1 MYVLGIDIGGTFT
14 RTGFVDNDYNISNFR
29 KIETREIISN
39 DYGIDKFLDM
49 IDFVIKESGLFIKSI
64 DSLKAISIGVPAT
77 VNKEKNKI
85 ISAPYLHSLGNI
97 NLVEVIK
104 SKFEKIEV
112 FLEKDVNF
120 ILYKDMYDMQLYNYP
135 IVCGVYF
142 GTGIGNSIYINKE
155 FISGKHGTAGEL
167 GHIPVYGNSKICGCG
182 NIGCIESKASG
193 KSLQYINDEKYKN
206 DNISEIFNHYNE
218 DDELKDF
225 IDVLSIAVATELNI
239 LDPDIFIFG
248 GGLQDM
254 NNFPRKELEECI
266 YKHSRKPYPGKD
278 ITILYT
284 GNTQKSGVI
293 GGGIY
298 AFDKLKNNKIENNK
312 LK

>member
-14 RTGFVDNDYNISNFR
+14 RTGLVDNNYNISNFR
-29 KIETREIISN
+29 KIETKEIISN
-39 DYGIDKFLDM
+39 DYDIDKFLDM
-49 IDFVIKESGLFIKSI
+49 IDSVIKESGLFNKSV
-64 DSLKAISIGVPAT
+64 DSLKAVSIGVPAT

-85 ISAPYLHSLGNI
+85 ISATYLHSLENVD
-97 NLVEVIK
+97 LVDIIK
-104 SKFEKIEV
+104 SKFKNIEV

-120 ILYKDMYDMQLYNYP
+120 LLYKDMYDMQLYNYP

-142 GTGIGNSIYINKE
+142 GTGIGNSIYINNE

-167 GHIPVYGNSKICGCG
+167 GHIPVYGNNKICGCG
-182 NIGCIESKASG
+182 NVGCIESKASG
-193 KSLQYINDEKYKN
+193 KALQYINDEKYKGN
-206 DNISEIFNHYNE
+206 DISEIFNHYNE
-218 DDELKDF
+218 DEELKDF

-239 LDPDIFIFG
+239 LDPDVFIFG

-284 GNTQKSGVI
+284 GNTQNSGVI

-298 AFDKLKNNKIENNK
+298 AFDKLKSKIEK
-312 LK
+312 

>member
-14 RTGFVDNDYNISNFR
+14 RTGLVDNNYNVSNFR
-29 KIETREIISN
+29 KIETKEIISN
-39 DYGIDKFLDM
+39 DYDIDKFLDM
-49 IDFVIKESGLFIKSI
+49 IDSVIKESGLFTESV
-64 DSLKAISIGVPAT
+64 DSLKAVSIGVPAT

-85 ISAPYLHSLGNI
+85 ISATYLHSLENVD
-97 NLVEVIK
+97 LVDVIK
-104 SKFEKIEV
+104 SKFKNIEV

-120 ILYKDMYDMQLYNYP
+120 LLYKDMYDMQLYNYP

-142 GTGIGNSIYINKE
+142 GTGIGNSIYINNE

-167 GHIPVYGNSKICGCG
+167 GHIPVYGNNKICGCG
-182 NIGCIESKASG
+182 NVGCIESKASG
-193 KSLQYINDEKYKN
+193 KALQYINDEKYKGN
-206 DNISEIFNHYNE
+206 DISEIFNHYNE
-218 DDELKDF
+218 DEELKDF

-239 LDPDIFIFG
+239 LDPDVFIFG

-284 GNTQKSGVI
+284 GNTQNSGVI

-298 AFDKLKNNKIENNK
+298 AFDKLKNKIEK
-312 LK
+312 

>member
-14 RTGFVDNDYNISNFR
+14 RIGFVDNDYNVSNFR
-29 KIETREIISN
+29 KIETKEIISN
-39 DYGIDKFLDM
+39 NYGIDKFLDM
-49 IDFVIKESGLFIKSI
+49 IDLAIKESGLFIESI

-97 NLVEVIK
+97 NLAEVIK
-104 SKFEKIEV
+104 SKFKNIEV

-120 ILYKDMYDMQLYNYP
+120 LLYKDMYDMRLYNYP

-142 GTGIGNSIYINKE
+142 GTGIENSIYINNE

-167 GHIPVYGNSKICGCG
+167 GHIPVYGNNKICGCG

-193 KSLQYINDEKYKN
+193 KALQYINDKKYKN

-218 DDELKDF
+218 DEELKDF
-225 IDVLSIAVATELNI
+225 IDVLSMAVATELNI
-239 LDPDIFIFG
+239 LDPDVFIFG

-298 AFDKLKNNKIENNK
+298 AFDKLKNIK
-312 LK
+312 

>member
-1 MYVLGIDIGGTFT
+1 MYILGIDIGGTFT
-14 RTGFVDNDYNISNFR
+14 RTGFIDSNYNVYNFR
-29 KIETREIISN
+29 KIETKEVISDN
-39 DYGIDKFLDM
+39 YGIDKFLNM
-49 IDFVIKESGLFIKSI
+49 IDVVIKESQLFDKSFE
-64 DSLKAISIGVPAT
+64 SLKAISIGVPAT
-77 VNKEKNKI
+77 INKEKNKI
-85 ISAPYLHSLGNI
+85 ISATYLHSLENVD
-97 NLVEVIK
+97 LVEVIK
-104 SKFEKIEV
+104 SKFGNIEV

-120 ILYKDMYDMQLYNYP
+120 LLYKDMYDMQLYNYS

-142 GTGIGNSIYINKE
+142 GTGIGNSIYINNE

-167 GHIPVYGNSKICGCG
+167 GHIPVYGNDRVCGCG

-193 KSLQYINDEKYKN
+193 KALQYINDEKYKN
-206 DNISEIFNHYNE
+206 NDISEIFKHYNE
-218 DDELKDF
+218 DKELKDF
-225 IDVLSIAVATELNI
+225 IDVLSMAVATEVNI

-254 NNFPRKELEECI
+254 NNFPRKELEENI
-266 YKHSRKPYPGKD
+266 YKHSRKPYPGED

-284 GNTQKSGVI
+284 GNTQMSGVI

-298 AFDKLKNNKIENNK
+298 AFDKLKNNKIANNK

>member
-1 MYVLGIDIGGTFT
+1 MYILGIDIGGTFT
-14 RTGFVDNDYNISNFR
+14 RTGLVGNNYNVSNFR
-29 KIETREIISN
+29 KIETKEIISN

-49 IDFVIKESGLFIKSI
+49 IDSVIKESGLFTESV
-64 DSLKAISIGVPAT
+64 DSLKAVSIGVPAT

-85 ISAPYLHSLGNI
+85 ISATYLHSLENVD
-97 NLVEVIK
+97 LVEVIK
-104 SKFEKIEV
+104 SKFKNIEV

-120 ILYKDMYDMQLYNYP
+120 LLYKDMYDMQLYNYP

-142 GTGIGNSIYINKE
+142 GTGIGNSIYINNE

-167 GHIPVYGNSKICGCG
+167 GHIPVYGNNKICGCG
-182 NIGCIESKASG
+182 NVGCIESKASG
-193 KSLQYINDEKYKN
+193 KALQYINDEKYKGN
-206 DNISEIFNHYNE
+206 DISEIFNHYNE
-218 DDELKDF
+218 DEELKDF

-239 LDPDIFIFG
+239 LDPDVFIFG

-284 GNTQKSGVI
+284 GNTQNSGVI

-298 AFDKLKNNKIENNK
+298 AFDKLKSKIEK
-312 LK
+312 

>member
-14 RTGFVDNDYNISNFR
+14 RIGFVDNDYNVSNFR
-29 KIETREIISN
+29 KIETKEIISN
-39 DYGIDKFLDM
+39 NYGIDKFLDM
-49 IDFVIKESGLFIKSI
+49 IDLAIKESDLFIESI

-85 ISAPYLHSLGNI
+85 ISAPYLHSLGNV
-97 NLVEVIK
+97 NLAEVIK
-104 SKFEKIEV
+104 SKFKNIEV

-120 ILYKDMYDMQLYNYP
+120 LLYKDMYDMRLYNYP

-142 GTGIGNSIYINKE
+142 GTGIGNSIYINNE

-167 GHIPVYGNSKICGCG
+167 GHIPVYGNNKICGCG

-193 KSLQYINDEKYKN
+193 KALQYINDKKYKN

-218 DDELKDF
+218 DEELKDF
-225 IDVLSIAVATELNI
+225 IDVLSMAVATELNI
-239 LDPDIFIFG
+239 LDPDVFIFG

-298 AFDKLKNNKIENNK
+298 TFDKLKNIK
-312 LK
+312 

>member
-14 RTGFVDNDYNISNFR
+14 RIGFVDNDYNVSNFR
-29 KIETREIISN
+29 KIETKEIISN
-39 DYGIDKFLDM
+39 NYGIDKFLDM
-49 IDFVIKESGLFIKSI
+49 IDLAIKESDLFIESV

-85 ISAPYLHSLGNI
+85 ISAPYLHSLGNV
-97 NLVEVIK
+97 NLAEVIK
-104 SKFEKIEV
+104 SKFKNIEV

-120 ILYKDMYDMQLYNYP
+120 LLYKDMYDMRLYNYP

-142 GTGIGNSIYINKE
+142 GTGIGNSIYINNE

-167 GHIPVYGNSKICGCG
+167 GHIPVYGNNKICGCG

-193 KSLQYINDEKYKN
+193 KALQYINDKKYKN

-218 DDELKDF
+218 DEELKDF
-225 IDVLSIAVATELNI
+225 IDVLSMAVATELNI
-239 LDPDIFIFG
+239 LDPDVFIFG

-298 AFDKLKNNKIENNK
+298 TFDKLKNIK
-312 LK
+312 

>member
-1 MYVLGIDIGGTFT
+1 MYILGIDIGGTFT

-29 KIETREIISN
+29 KIETKEVISDN
-39 DYGIDKFLDM
+39 YGIDKFLNM
-49 IDFVIKESGLFIKSI
+49 IDVVIKESQLFDKSFK
-64 DSLKAISIGVPAT
+64 SLKAISIGVPAT
-77 VNKEKNKI
+77 INKEKNKI
-85 ISAPYLHSLGNI
+85 ISATYLHSLENVD
-97 NLVEVIK
+97 LVEVIK
-104 SKFEKIEV
+104 SKFGNIEV

-120 ILYKDMYDMQLYNYP
+120 LLYKDMYDMQLYNYP

-142 GTGIGNSIYINKE
+142 GTGIGNSIYINNE

-167 GHIPVYGNSKICGCG
+167 GHIPVYGNDRVCGCG

-193 KSLQYINDEKYKN
+193 KALQYINDEKYKN
-206 DNISEIFNHYNE
+206 NDISEIFKHYNE
-218 DDELKDF
+218 DKELKDF
-225 IDVLSIAVATELNI
+225 IDVLSMAVATEVNI

-284 GNTQKSGVI
+284 GNTQNSGVI

-298 AFDKLKNNKIENNK
+298 AFDKLKNNKIANNK

>member
-14 RTGFVDNDYNISNFR
+14 RIGFVDNDYNVSNFR
-29 KIETREIISN
+29 KIETKEIISN
-39 DYGIDKFLDM
+39 NYGIDKFLDM
-49 IDFVIKESGLFIKSI
+49 IDLAIKESGLFIESI

-97 NLVEVIK
+97 NLAEVIK
-104 SKFEKIEV
+104 SKFKNIEV

-120 ILYKDMYDMQLYNYP
+120 LLYKDMYDMRLYNYP

-142 GTGIGNSIYINKE
+142 GTGIGNSIYINNE

-167 GHIPVYGNSKICGCG
+167 GHIPVYGNNKICGCG

-193 KSLQYINDEKYKN
+193 KALQYINDKKYKN

-218 DDELKDF
+218 DEELKDF
-225 IDVLSIAVATELNI
+225 IDVLSMAVATELNI
-239 LDPDIFIFG
+239 LDPDVFIFG

-298 AFDKLKNNKIENNK
+298 AFDKLKNIK
-312 LK
+312 

>member
-49 IDFVIKESGLFIKSI
+49 IDFVIKESGLFTKSI

-193 KSLQYINDEKYKN
+193 KALQYINDEKYKN

-254 NNFPRKELEECI
+254 NNFPRKELEEFI

>member
-1 MYVLGIDIGGTFT
+1 
-14 RTGFVDNDYNISNFR
+14 
-29 KIETREIISN
+29 
-39 DYGIDKFLDM
+39 
-49 IDFVIKESGLFIKSI
+49 
-64 DSLKAISIGVPAT
+64 
-77 VNKEKNKI
+77 
-85 ISAPYLHSLGNI
+85 
-97 NLVEVIK
+97 
-104 SKFEKIEV
+104 
-112 FLEKDVNF
+112 
-120 ILYKDMYDMQLYNYP
+120 MYDMRLYNYP

-142 GTGIGNSIYINKE
+142 GTGIGNSIYINNE

-167 GHIPVYGNSKICGCG
+167 GHIPVYGNNKICGCG

-193 KSLQYINDEKYKN
+193 KALQYINDKKYKN

-218 DDELKDF
+218 DEELKDF
-225 IDVLSIAVATELNI
+225 IDVLSMAVATELNI
-239 LDPDIFIFG
+239 LDPDVFIFG

-298 AFDKLKNNKIENNK
+298 AFDKLKNIK
-312 LK
+312 

>member
-1 MYVLGIDIGGTFT
+1 MYILGIDIGGTFT
-14 RTGFVDNDYNISNFR
+14 RTGFIDSNYNVYNFR
-29 KIETREIISN
+29 KIETKEVISDN
-39 DYGIDKFLDM
+39 YGIDKFLNM
-49 IDFVIKESGLFIKSI
+49 IDVVIKESQLFDKSFE
-64 DSLKAISIGVPAT
+64 SLKAISIGVPAT
-77 VNKEKNKI
+77 INKEKNKI
-85 ISAPYLHSLGNI
+85 ISATYLHSLENVD
-97 NLVEVIK
+97 LVEVIK
-104 SKFEKIEV
+104 SKFGNIEV

-120 ILYKDMYDMQLYNYP
+120 LLYKDMYDMNLYNYP

-142 GTGIGNSIYINKE
+142 GTGIGNSIYINNE

-167 GHIPVYGNSKICGCG
+167 GHIPVYGNDRVCGCG

-193 KSLQYINDEKYKN
+193 KALQYINDEKYKN
-206 DNISEIFNHYNE
+206 NDISEIFKHYNE
-218 DDELKDF
+218 DKELKDF

-254 NNFPRKELEECI
+254 NNFPRKELEENI

-278 ITILYT
+278 IKILYT
-284 GNTQKSGVI
+284 RNTQMSGVI

-298 AFDKLKNNKIENNK
+298 AFDKLKNNKIANNK

>member
-14 RTGFVDNDYNISNFR
+14 RIGFVDNDYNVSNFR
-29 KIETREIISN
+29 KIETKEIISN
-39 DYGIDKFLDM
+39 NYGIDKFLDM
-49 IDFVIKESGLFIKSI
+49 IDLAIKESDLFIESI

-85 ISAPYLHSLGNI
+85 ISAPYLHSLGNV
-97 NLVEVIK
+97 NLAEVIK
-104 SKFEKIEV
+104 SKFKNIEV

-120 ILYKDMYDMQLYNYP
+120 LLYKDMYDMRLYNYP

-142 GTGIGNSIYINKE
+142 GTGIGNSIYINNE

-167 GHIPVYGNSKICGCG
+167 GHIPVYGNNKICGCG

-193 KSLQYINDEKYKN
+193 KALQYINDKKYKN

-218 DDELKDF
+218 DEELKDF
-225 IDVLSIAVATELNI
+225 IDVLSMAVATELNI
-239 LDPDIFIFG
+239 LDPDVFIFG

-254 NNFPRKELEECI
+254 NNFPRKELEECNRET
-266 YKHSRKPYPGKD
+266 KM
-278 ITILYT
+278 
-284 GNTQKSGVI
+284 GNMKKSS
-293 GGGIY
+293 
-298 AFDKLKNNKIENNK
+298 N
-312 LK
+312 

>member
-1 MYVLGIDIGGTFT
+1 MYILGIDIGGTFT

-29 KIETREIISN
+29 KIETKEVISDN
-39 DYGIDKFLDM
+39 YGIDKFLNM
-49 IDFVIKESGLFIKSI
+49 IDVVIKESQLFDKSFK
-64 DSLKAISIGVPAT
+64 SLKAISIGVPAT
-77 VNKEKNKI
+77 INKEKNKI
-85 ISAPYLHSLGNI
+85 ISATYLHSLENVD
-97 NLVEVIK
+97 LVEVIK
-104 SKFEKIEV
+104 SKFGNIEV

-120 ILYKDMYDMQLYNYP
+120 LLYKDMYDMQLYNYP

-142 GTGIGNSIYINKE
+142 GTGIGNSIYINNE
-155 FISGKHGTAGEL
+155 FISGKHGAAGEL
-167 GHIPVYGNSKICGCG
+167 GHIPVYGNDRVCGCG

-193 KSLQYINDEKYKN
+193 KALQYINDEKYKN
-206 DNISEIFNHYNE
+206 NDISEIFKHYNE
-218 DDELKDF
+218 DKELKDF
-225 IDVLSIAVATELNI
+225 IDVLSMAVATEVNI

-254 NNFPRKELEECI
+254 NNFPRKELEENI

-284 GNTQKSGVI
+284 GNTQMSGVI

-298 AFDKLKNNKIENNK
+298 AFDKLKNNKIANNK

>member
-14 RTGFVDNDYNISNFR
+14 RTGLVDNNYNVSNFR
-29 KIETREIISN
+29 KIETKEIISN
-39 DYGIDKFLDM
+39 DYGIDKFLYM
-49 IDFVIKESGLFIKSI
+49 IDSVIKESDLFTESV
-64 DSLKAISIGVPAT
+64 DSLKAVSIGVPAT

-85 ISAPYLHSLGNI
+85 ISATYLHSLENVD
-97 NLVEVIK
+97 LVDVIK
-104 SKFEKIEV
+104 SKFKNIEV

-120 ILYKDMYDMQLYNYP
+120 LLYKDMYDMQLYNYP

-142 GTGIGNSIYINKE
+142 GTGIGNSIYINNE

-167 GHIPVYGNSKICGCG
+167 GHIPVYGNNKICGCG
-182 NIGCIESKASG
+182 NVGCIESKASG
-193 KSLQYINDEKYKN
+193 KALQYINDEKYKGN
-206 DNISEIFNHYNE
+206 NISEIFNHYNYDE
-218 DDELKDF
+218 ELKDF

-239 LDPDIFIFG
+239 LDPDVFIFG

-284 GNTQKSGVI
+284 GNTQNSGVI

-298 AFDKLKNNKIENNK
+298 AFDKLKSKIEK
-312 LK
+312 

>member
-29 KIETREIISN
+29 KIETKEIISN

-193 KSLQYINDEKYKN
+193 KALQYINDEKYKN

-278 ITILYT
+278 STILYT

>member
-14 RTGFVDNDYNISNFR
+14 RTGLVDNNYNVSNFR
-29 KIETREIISN
+29 KIETKEIISN
-39 DYGIDKFLDM
+39 DYDIDKFLDM
-49 IDFVIKESGLFIKSI
+49 IDSVIKESGLFTESV
-64 DSLKAISIGVPAT
+64 DSLKAVSIGVPAT

-85 ISAPYLHSLGNI
+85 ISATYLHSLENVD
-97 NLVEVIK
+97 LVDIIK
-104 SKFEKIEV
+104 SKFKNIEV

-120 ILYKDMYDMQLYNYP
+120 LLYKDMYDMQLYNYP

-142 GTGIGNSIYINKE
+142 GTGIGNSIYINNE

-167 GHIPVYGNSKICGCG
+167 GHIPVYGNNKICGCG
-182 NIGCIESKASG
+182 NVGCIESKASG
-193 KSLQYINDEKYKN
+193 KALQYINDEKYKGN
-206 DNISEIFNHYNE
+206 DISEIFNHYNE
-218 DDELKDF
+218 DEELKDF

-239 LDPDIFIFG
+239 LDPDVFIFG

-284 GNTQKSGVI
+284 GNTQNSGVI

-298 AFDKLKNNKIENNK
+298 AFDKLKSKIEK
-312 LK
+312 

>member
-14 RTGFVDNDYNISNFR
+14 RTGLVDNNYNVSNFR
-29 KIETREIISN
+29 KIETKEIISN
-39 DYGIDKFLDM
+39 DYDIDKFLDM
-49 IDFVIKESGLFIKSI
+49 IDSVIKESGLFNKSV
-64 DSLKAISIGVPAT
+64 DSLKAVSIGVPAT

-85 ISAPYLHSLGNI
+85 ISATYLHSLENVD
-97 NLVEVIK
+97 LVDVIK
-104 SKFEKIEV
+104 SKFKNIEV

-120 ILYKDMYDMQLYNYP
+120 LLYKDMYDMQLYNYP

-142 GTGIGNSIYINKE
+142 GTGIGNSIYINNE

-167 GHIPVYGNSKICGCG
+167 GHIPVYGNNKICGCG
-182 NIGCIESKASG
+182 NVGCIESKASG
-193 KSLQYINDEKYKN
+193 KALQYINDEKYKGN
-206 DNISEIFNHYNE
+206 DISEIFNHYNE
-218 DDELKDF
+218 DEELKDF

-239 LDPDIFIFG
+239 LDPDVFIFG

-284 GNTQKSGVI
+284 GNTQNSGVI

-298 AFDKLKNNKIENNK
+298 AFDKLKSKIK
-312 LK
+312 K

>member
-1 MYVLGIDIGGTFT
+1 MYILGIDIGGTFT
-14 RTGFVDNDYNISNFR
+14 RTGFIDANYKIYNFR
-29 KIETREIISN
+29 KIETKEVIS
-39 DYGIDKFLDM
+39 DKYSVDKFLEM
-49 IDFVIKESGLFIKSI
+49 IDLAIKESGLFSQSI
-64 DSLKAISIGVPAT
+64 DSLKAITIGVPAT

-85 ISAPYLHSLGNI
+85 ISATYLHSLENI
-97 NLVEVIK
+97 DLVEVIK
-104 SKFEKIEV
+104 STYDNIEV

-120 ILYKDMYDMQLYNYP
+120 LLYKDMYDMKLYNYP
-135 IVCGVYF
+135 IVCGIYF
-142 GTGIGNSIYINKE
+142 GTGIGNSIYINNE

-167 GHIPVYGNSKICGCG
+167 GHIPVYGNDKICGCG

-193 KSLQYINDEKYKN
+193 KALQYINDKKYKN
-206 DNISEIFNHYNE
+206 ENISDIFNHYEE

-225 IDVLSIAVATELNI
+225 IDVLSIAVASELNI

-254 NNFPRKELEECI
+254 NNFPKKELEECI

-278 ITILYT
+278 ITVLYT
-284 GNTQKSGVI
+284 ANTQTSGVI

-298 AFDKLKNNKIENNK
+298 GFDKLKNNK

>member
-1 MYVLGIDIGGTFT
+1 MNSIMFVLGIDIGGTFT
-14 RTGFVDNDYNISNFR
+14 RIGLVDSNYNVYSFR
-29 KIETREIISN
+29 KIETKEIIYN
-39 DYGIDKFLDM
+39 NYGIEKLLNI
-49 IDFVIKESGLFIKSI
+49 IDSVIKGSGLFEQSI

-77 VNKEKNKI
+77 VNKQKNKI
-85 ISAPYLHSLGNI
+85 ISATYLHSLENI
-97 NLVEVIK
+97 DVVKAIK
-104 SKFEKIEV
+104 SKFMNIEV

-120 ILYKDMYDMQLYNYP
+120 LLYKDIHDMQLYDYP
-135 IVCGVYF
+135 VVCGIYF
-142 GTGIGNSIYINKE
+142 GTGIGNSIYINNE

-167 GHIPVYGNSKICGCG
+167 GHIPLYRNNKICGCG

-193 KSLQYINDEKYKN
+193 KALQYINDEKYKDN
-206 DNISEIFNHYNE
+206 NISEIFQHYDYDE
-218 DDELKDF
+218 ELKDF
-225 IDVLSIAVATELNI
+225 IDILSIAVATELNI

-254 NNFPRKELEECI
+254 DNFPRIELEECI

-284 GNTQKSGVI
+284 KNTQMSGVI

-298 AFDKLKNNKIENNK
+298 AFDKLKNNK

>member
-1 MYVLGIDIGGTFT
+1 MYILGIDIGGTFT
-14 RTGFVDNDYNISNFR
+14 RTGLVDNNYNVSNFR
-29 KIETREIISN
+29 KIETKEIISN
-39 DYGIDKFLDM
+39 DYDIDKFLDM
-49 IDFVIKESGLFIKSI
+49 IDSVIKESGLFTESV
-64 DSLKAISIGVPAT
+64 DSLKAVSIGVPAT

-85 ISAPYLHSLGNI
+85 ISATYLHSLENVD
-97 NLVEVIK
+97 LVEVIK
-104 SKFEKIEV
+104 SKFKNIEV

-120 ILYKDMYDMQLYNYP
+120 LLYKDMYDMQLYNYP

-142 GTGIGNSIYINKE
+142 GTGIGNSIYINNE

-167 GHIPVYGNSKICGCG
+167 GHIPVYGNNKICGCG
-182 NIGCIESKASG
+182 NVGCIESKASG
-193 KSLQYINDEKYKN
+193 KALQYINDEKYKGN
-206 DNISEIFNHYNE
+206 DISEIFNHYNE
-218 DDELKDF
+218 DEELKDF

-239 LDPDIFIFG
+239 LDPDVFIFG

-284 GNTQKSGVI
+284 GNTQNSGVI

-298 AFDKLKNNKIENNK
+298 AFDKLKSKIEK
-312 LK
+312 

>member
-14 RTGFVDNDYNISNFR
+14 RIGFVDNDYNVSNFR
-29 KIETREIISN
+29 KIETKEIISN
-39 DYGIDKFLDM
+39 NYGIDKFLDM
-49 IDFVIKESGLFIKSI
+49 IDLAIKESDLFIESV

-97 NLVEVIK
+97 NLAEVIK
-104 SKFEKIEV
+104 SKFKNIEV

-120 ILYKDMYDMQLYNYP
+120 LLYKDMYDMRLYNYP

-142 GTGIGNSIYINKE
+142 GTGIGNSIYINNE

-167 GHIPVYGNSKICGCG
+167 GHIPVYGNNKICGCG

-193 KSLQYINDEKYKN
+193 KALQYINDKKYKN

-218 DDELKDF
+218 DEELKDF
-225 IDVLSIAVATELNI
+225 IDVLSMAVATELNI
-239 LDPDIFIFG
+239 LDPDVFIFG

-298 AFDKLKNNKIENNK
+298 TFDKLKNIK
-312 LK
+312 

>member
-14 RTGFVDNDYNISNFR
+14 RTGLVDNNYNVSNFR
-29 KIETREIISN
+29 KIETKEIISN
-39 DYGIDKFLDM
+39 DYDIDKFLDM
-49 IDFVIKESGLFIKSI
+49 IDSVIKESGLFTESV
-64 DSLKAISIGVPAT
+64 DSLKAVSIGVPAT

-85 ISAPYLHSLGNI
+85 ISATYLHSLENVD
-97 NLVEVIK
+97 LVDIIK
-104 SKFEKIEV
+104 SKFKNIEV

-120 ILYKDMYDMQLYNYP
+120 LLYKDMYDMQLYNYP

-142 GTGIGNSIYINKE
+142 GTGIGNSIYINNE

-167 GHIPVYGNSKICGCG
+167 GHIPVYGNNKICGCG
-182 NIGCIESKASG
+182 NVGCIESKASG
-193 KSLQYINDEKYKN
+193 KALQYINDEKYKGN
-206 DNISEIFNHYNE
+206 NISEIFNHYNE
-218 DDELKDF
+218 DEELKDF

-239 LDPDIFIFG
+239 LDPDVFIFG

-284 GNTQKSGVI
+284 GNTQNSGVI

-298 AFDKLKNNKIENNK
+298 AFDKLKSKIEK
-312 LK
+312 

>member
-29 KIETREIISN
+29 KIETKEIISN

-49 IDFVIKESGLFIKSI
+49 IDFVIKESGLFTKSI

-85 ISAPYLHSLGNI
+85 ISAPYLNSLGNI

-104 SKFEKIEV
+104 SRFENIEV

-120 ILYKDMYDMQLYNYP
+120 ILYKDMYDMNLYNYP
-135 IVCGVYF
+135 IGCGVYF

-167 GHIPVYGNSKICGCG
+167 GHIPVYGNGKICGCG

-193 KSLQYINDEKYKN
+193 KALQYINDEKYKN

-218 DDELKDF
+218 DEELKDF

>member
-1 MYVLGIDIGGTFT
+1 MYILGIDIGGTFT

-29 KIETREIISN
+29 KIETKEIISN
-39 DYGIDKFLDM
+39 NYGIDKFLDT
-49 IDFVIKESGLFIKSI
+49 IDSAIKESGLFIESI

-97 NLVEVIK
+97 NLAEVIK
-104 SKFEKIEV
+104 SKFKNIEV

-120 ILYKDMYDMQLYNYP
+120 LLYKDMYDMNLYNYP

-167 GHIPVYGNSKICGCG
+167 GHIPVYGNNKICGCG

-193 KSLQYINDEKYKN
+193 KALQYINDEKYKN
-206 DNISEIFNHYNE
+206 NDISEIFKHYNE
-218 DDELKDF
+218 DKELKDF

-254 NNFPRKELEECI
+254 NNFPRKELEENI

-278 ITILYT
+278 IKILYT
-284 GNTQKSGVI
+284 RNTQMSGVI

-298 AFDKLKNNKIENNK
+298 AFDKLKNNKIANNK

>member
-1 MYVLGIDIGGTFT
+1 MYILGIDIGGTFT
-14 RTGFVDNDYNISNFR
+14 RTGFIDANYKIYNFR
-29 KIETREIISN
+29 KIETKEVIS
-39 DYGIDKFLDM
+39 DKYSVDKFLEM
-49 IDFVIKESGLFIKSI
+49 IDLAIKESGLFSQSI
-64 DSLKAISIGVPAT
+64 DSLKAITIGVPAT

-85 ISAPYLHSLGNI
+85 ISATYLHSLENI
-97 NLVEVIK
+97 DLVEVIK
-104 SKFEKIEV
+104 STYDNIEV

-120 ILYKDMYDMQLYNYP
+120 LLYKDMYDMKLYNYP
-135 IVCGVYF
+135 IVCGIYF
-142 GTGIGNSIYINKE
+142 GTGIGNSIYINNE

-167 GHIPVYGNSKICGCG
+167 GHIPIYGNDKICGCG

-193 KSLQYINDEKYKN
+193 KALQYINDKKYKN
-206 DNISEIFNHYNE
+206 ENISDIFNHYEE

-225 IDVLSIAVATELNI
+225 IDVLSIAVASELNI

-254 NNFPRKELEECI
+254 NNFPKKELEECI

-278 ITILYT
+278 ITVLYT
-284 GNTQKSGVI
+284 ANTQTSGVI

-298 AFDKLKNNKIENNK
+298 GFDKLKNNK

>member
-14 RTGFVDNDYNISNFR
+14 RIGFVDNDYNVSNFR
-29 KIETREIISN
+29 KIETKEIISN
-39 DYGIDKFLDM
+39 NYGIDKFLDM
-49 IDFVIKESGLFIKSI
+49 IDLSIKESDLFIESI

-97 NLVEVIK
+97 NLAEVIK
-104 SKFEKIEV
+104 SKFKNIEV

-120 ILYKDMYDMQLYNYP
+120 LLYKDMYDMRLYNYP

-142 GTGIGNSIYINKE
+142 GTGIGNSIYINNE

-167 GHIPVYGNSKICGCG
+167 GHIPVYGNNKICGCG

-193 KSLQYINDEKYKN
+193 KALQYINDKKYKN

-218 DDELKDF
+218 DEELKDF
-225 IDVLSIAVATELNI
+225 IDVLSMAVATELNI
-239 LDPDIFIFG
+239 LDPDVFIFG

-298 AFDKLKNNKIENNK
+298 AFDKLKNIK
-312 LK
+312 

>member
-14 RTGFVDNDYNISNFR
+14 RTGLVGNNYNVSNFR
-29 KIETREIISN
+29 KIETKEIISN
-39 DYGIDKFLDM
+39 DYDIDKFLDM
-49 IDFVIKESGLFIKSI
+49 IDSVIKESGLFTESV
-64 DSLKAISIGVPAT
+64 DSLKAVSIGVPAT

-85 ISAPYLHSLGNI
+85 ISATYLHSLENVD
-97 NLVEVIK
+97 LVDVIK
-104 SKFEKIEV
+104 SKFKNIEV

-120 ILYKDMYDMQLYNYP
+120 LLYKDMYDMQLYNYP

-142 GTGIGNSIYINKE
+142 GTGIGNSIYINNE

-167 GHIPVYGNSKICGCG
+167 GHIPVYGNNKICGCG
-182 NIGCIESKASG
+182 NVGCIESKASG
-193 KSLQYINDEKYKN
+193 KALQYINDEKYKGN
-206 DNISEIFNHYNE
+206 NISEIFNHYNE
-218 DDELKDF
+218 DEELKDF

-239 LDPDIFIFG
+239 LDPDVFIFG

-284 GNTQKSGVI
+284 GNTQNSGVI

-298 AFDKLKNNKIENNK
+298 AFDKLKNKIEK
-312 LK
+312 

>member
-14 RTGFVDNDYNISNFR
+14 RTGLVDNNYNVSNFR
-29 KIETREIISN
+29 KIETKEIISN
-39 DYGIDKFLDM
+39 DYDIDKFLDM
-49 IDFVIKESGLFIKSI
+49 IDSVIKESGLFNKSV
-64 DSLKAISIGVPAT
+64 DSLKAVSIGVPAT

-85 ISAPYLHSLGNI
+85 ISATYLHSLENVD
-97 NLVEVIK
+97 LVDIIK
-104 SKFEKIEV
+104 SKFKNIEV

-120 ILYKDMYDMQLYNYP
+120 LLYKDMYDMQLYNYP

-142 GTGIGNSIYINKE
+142 GTGIGNSIYINNE

-167 GHIPVYGNSKICGCG
+167 GHIPVYGNNKICGCG
-182 NIGCIESKASG
+182 NVGCIESKASG
-193 KSLQYINDEKYKN
+193 KALQYINDEKYKGN
-206 DNISEIFNHYNE
+206 DISEIFNHYNE
-218 DDELKDF
+218 DEELKDF

-239 LDPDIFIFG
+239 LDPDVFIFG

-284 GNTQKSGVI
+284 GNTQNSGVI

-298 AFDKLKNNKIENNK
+298 AFDKLKSKIEK
-312 LK
+312 

>member
-14 RTGFVDNDYNISNFR
+14 RTGLVDNNYNVSNFR
-29 KIETREIISN
+29 KIETKEIISN
-39 DYGIDKFLDM
+39 DYDIDKFLDM
-49 IDFVIKESGLFIKSI
+49 IDSVIKESGLFTESV
-64 DSLKAISIGVPAT
+64 DSLKAVSIGVPAT

-85 ISAPYLHSLGNI
+85 ISATYLHSLENVD
-97 NLVEVIK
+97 LVDIIK
-104 SKFEKIEV
+104 SKFKNIEV

-120 ILYKDMYDMQLYNYP
+120 LLYKDMYDMQLYNYP

-142 GTGIGNSIYINKE
+142 GTGIGNSIYINNE

-167 GHIPVYGNSKICGCG
+167 GHIPVYGNNKICGCG
-182 NIGCIESKASG
+182 NVGCIESKASG
-193 KSLQYINDEKYKN
+193 KALQYINYEKYKGN
-206 DNISEIFNHYNE
+206 NISEIFNHYNE
-218 DDELKDF
+218 DEELKDF

-239 LDPDIFIFG
+239 LDPDVFIFG

-266 YKHSRKPYPGKD
+266 YKHARKPYPGKD

-284 GNTQKSGVI
+284 GNTQNSGVI

-298 AFDKLKNNKIENNK
+298 AFDKLKSKIEK
-312 LK
+312 

>member
-1 MYVLGIDIGGTFT
+1 MYILGIDIGGTFT
-14 RTGFVDNDYNISNFR
+14 RTGLVDNNYNVSNFR
-29 KIETREIISN
+29 KIETKEIISN

-49 IDFVIKESGLFIKSI
+49 IDSVIKESGLFTESV
-64 DSLKAISIGVPAT
+64 DSLKAVSIGVPAT

-85 ISAPYLHSLGNI
+85 ISATYLHSLENVD
-97 NLVEVIK
+97 LVEVIK
-104 SKFEKIEV
+104 SKFKNIEV

-120 ILYKDMYDMQLYNYP
+120 LLYKDMYDMQLHNYP

-142 GTGIGNSIYINKE
+142 GTGIGNSIYINNE

-167 GHIPVYGNSKICGCG
+167 GHIPVYGNNKICGCG
-182 NIGCIESKASG
+182 NVGCIESKASG
-193 KSLQYINDEKYKN
+193 KALQYINDEKYKGN
-206 DNISEIFNHYNE
+206 DISEIFNHYNE
-218 DDELKDF
+218 DEELKDF

-239 LDPDIFIFG
+239 LDPDVFIFG

-284 GNTQKSGVI
+284 GNTQNSGVI

-298 AFDKLKNNKIENNK
+298 AFDKLKSKIEK
-312 LK
+312 

>member
-1 MYVLGIDIGGTFT
+1 MYILGIDIGGTFT
-14 RTGFVDNDYNISNFR
+14 RTGFIDANYKIYNFR
-29 KIETREIISN
+29 KIETKEVIS
-39 DYGIDKFLDM
+39 DKYSVDKFLEM
-49 IDFVIKESGLFIKSI
+49 IDLAIKESGLFSQSI
-64 DSLKAISIGVPAT
+64 DSLKAITIGVPAT

-85 ISAPYLHSLGNI
+85 ISATYLHSLENI
-97 NLVEVIK
+97 DLVEVIK
-104 SKFEKIEV
+104 STYDNIEV

-120 ILYKDMYDMQLYNYP
+120 LLYKDMYDMKLYNYP
-135 IVCGVYF
+135 IVCGIYF
-142 GTGIGNSIYINKE
+142 GTGIGNSIYINNE

-167 GHIPVYGNSKICGCG
+167 GHIPVYGNDKVCGCG

-193 KSLQYINDEKYKN
+193 KALQYINDKKYKN
-206 DNISEIFNHYNE
+206 ENISDIFNHYEE

-225 IDVLSIAVATELNI
+225 IDVLSIAVASELNI

-254 NNFPRKELEECI
+254 NNFPKKELEECI

-278 ITILYT
+278 ITVLYT
-284 GNTQKSGVI
+284 ANTQTSGVI

-298 AFDKLKNNKIENNK
+298 GFDKLKNNK

>member
-1 MYVLGIDIGGTFT
+1 MYILGIDIGGTFT

-29 KIETREIISN
+29 KIETKEVISDN
-39 DYGIDKFLDM
+39 YGIDKFLNM
-49 IDFVIKESGLFIKSI
+49 IDVVIKESQLFDKSFE
-64 DSLKAISIGVPAT
+64 SLKAISIGVPAT
-77 VNKEKNKI
+77 INKEKNKI
-85 ISAPYLHSLGNI
+85 ISATYLHSLENVD
-97 NLVEVIK
+97 LVEVIK
-104 SKFEKIEV
+104 SKFGNIEV

-120 ILYKDMYDMQLYNYP
+120 LLYKDMYDMQLYNYP

-142 GTGIGNSIYINKE
+142 GTGIGNSIYINNE

-167 GHIPVYGNSKICGCG
+167 GHIPVYGNDRVCGCG

-193 KSLQYINDEKYKN
+193 KALQYINDEKYKN
-206 DNISEIFNHYNE
+206 NDISEIFKHYNE
-218 DDELKDF
+218 DKELKDF
-225 IDVLSIAVATELNI
+225 IYVLSMAVATEVNI

-278 ITILYT
+278 IKILYT
-284 GNTQKSGVI
+284 RNTQMSGVI

-298 AFDKLKNNKIENNK
+298 AFDKLKNNKIANNK